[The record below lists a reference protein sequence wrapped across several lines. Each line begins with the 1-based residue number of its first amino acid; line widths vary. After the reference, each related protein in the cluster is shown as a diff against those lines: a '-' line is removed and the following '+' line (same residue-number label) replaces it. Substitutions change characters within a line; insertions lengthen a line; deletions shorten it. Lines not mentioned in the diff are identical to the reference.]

1 MSKTRPTQ
9 EMIPGT
15 EIPLTVFQERAID
28 YLDKKSDAKD
38 AAEEA
43 KSAKDDLIALAI
55 KGKVDVVKVRNRK
68 GDLIVFDFTNDVK
81 VKETHMTD
89 RKIEER
95 EMAGAAAA
103 GAGGPKA

>member
-15 EIPLTVFQERAID
+15 DIPLTVFQERALE
-28 YLDKKSDAKD
+28 YLDKKAESKEV
-38 AAEEA
+38 AEEA
-43 KSAKDDLIALAI
+43 KKAKDDLIALAV
-55 KGKVDVVKVRNRK
+55 KAKVTVVKVRNRK

-95 EMAGAAAA
+95 ETVAAGAA
-103 GAGGPKA
+103 GAGGPN